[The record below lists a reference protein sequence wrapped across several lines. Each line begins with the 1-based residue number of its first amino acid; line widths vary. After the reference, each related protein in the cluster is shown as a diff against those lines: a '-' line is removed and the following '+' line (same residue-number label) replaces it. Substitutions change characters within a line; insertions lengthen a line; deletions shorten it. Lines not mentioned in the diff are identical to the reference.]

1 MQILE
6 LQPELGVPIPPDL
19 PYIDLRERADAACRA
34 IELLEEHGFEV
45 PEATLEDKEVAAK
58 VTTAYAGD
66 PIGTSQKANNANTSS
81 LTPASLQNI
90 RSYLDEFGH
99 AVVTHA
105 VEVRHLV
112 TNRLLE
118 ESVNPD
124 PRIRIRALEL
134 LGKVSD
140 VGLFTDKQEITITH
154 QTTDELKERLRG
166 KLQKLIRKQS
176 TTVELNDNI
185 IDVDAEL
192 GLEAKKPGDTPP
204 QTENNPEI
212 CTKSAKTPDIFVP
225 EHDIDPENPDGVP
238 WDD

>member
-1 MQILE
+1 
-6 LQPELGVPIPPDL
+6 
-19 PYIDLRERADAACRA
+19 
-34 IELLEEHGFEV
+34 
-45 PEATLEDKEVAAK
+45 
-58 VTTAYAGD
+58 
-66 PIGTSQKANNANTSS
+66 
-81 LTPASLQNI
+81 
-90 RSYLDEFGH
+90 
-99 AVVTHA
+99 
-105 VEVRHLV
+105 
-112 TNRLLE
+112 
-118 ESVNPD
+118 
-124 PRIRIRALEL
+124 
-134 LGKVSD
+134 

-166 KLQKLIRKQS
+166 KLQKLIRRQS

-192 GLEAKKPGDTPP
+192 GLEAKNPGDTPP

>member
-1 MQILE
+1 MEMLE
-6 LQPELGVPIPPDL
+6 LQPELGVPIPPDM
-19 PYIDLRERADAACRA
+19 PYIDLRERAEAACRA
-34 IELLEEHGFEV
+34 IELLEIHGFDA
-45 PEATLEDKEVAAK
+45 PAPTTEDKQIAAK
-58 VTTAYAGD
+58 LATAYAQD
-66 PIGTSQKANNANTSS
+66 PVATSQKANTLNTSA

-90 RSYLDEFGH
+90 RSYLDEFGR

-118 ESVNPD
+118 ESNNPD

-154 QTTDELKERLRG
+154 QTTDELRERLRG
-166 KLQKLIRKQS
+166 KLQRLVRKDTSLIETQ
-176 TTVELNDNI
+176 NDV

-192 GLEAKKPGDTPP
+192 NLEPKDPDNVL
-204 QTENNPEI
+204 EPEE
-212 CTKSAKTPDIFVP
+212 KA
-225 EHDIDPENPDGVP
+225 P